1 MAYSSFTTKNLK
13 DLFGVTEVFRT
24 GMFDEIAPRS
34 VGDAVKLYLEEN
46 LNFALLQGT
55 EKARSEFIIAP
66 IFAELRKQAKAQIS
80 VFSGWELN
88 IDAEK
93 GLTGRCDFLISNS
106 PYQADMEAP
115 IVVAVEAKKEDFNKG
130 TTQCIAEMI
139 GAQIF
144 NERENNPRKEI
155 YGTVTTGD
163 AWRFLVLRENQ
174 GLIDPNLLTLK
185 EIDKIFGILW
195 AMTFDEI
202 TFLIVNES
210 RNLEWQNFQRKTR
223 RRRERNFVQNG

>member
-1 MAYSSFTTKNLK
+1 MSYSNFTIKDLK
-13 DLFGVTEVFRT
+13 DCFGVEEVFRA
-24 GMFDEIAPRS
+24 GIFDDVAPRPI
-34 VGDAVKLYLEEN
+34 GN
-46 LNFALLQGT
+46 LLKTFLDQNTNFAILQRT

-66 IFAELRKQAKAQIS
+66 IFAELRQQAAEKIS

-88 IDAEK
+88 VDAEK
-93 GLTGRCDFLISNS
+93 GLMGRCDFLVSDS

-115 IVVAVEAKKEDFNKG
+115 IVVAVEAKQQDFDKG

-139 GAQIF
+139 AARIF
-144 NERENNPRKEI
+144 NEREGHSRNRI

-163 AWRFLVLRENQ
+163 VWRFLVLRDKQ

-185 EIDKIFGILW
+185 DVDKIFGILW

-202 TFLIVNES
+202 N
-210 RNLEWQNFQRKTR
+210 N
-223 RRRERNFVQNG
+223 